1 MNHPRPC
8 PVCDQ
13 LWGASC
19 SELPSSGRD
28 ASHFQCEVCGT
39 FHISGTALATTFD
52 PANSALTEI
61 QRAYLS
67 HILCTSTSQGASPT
81 IDTNWL
87 RDVLATPSL
96 PNPAVRATRAI
107 RHIGDEVTR
116 TGRPISKL
124 DARFPATIGAPNF
137 ESAARLLE
145 ELSHRS
151 LVRLGNSNTLH
162 GYTFHTDVDLTLS
175 GWEIYQEHKIGYVS
189 GEYGFIAMQFNDPV
203 LDPFVE
209 DVVKPA
215 VKNGTG
221 YDLVHMRN
229 VGRAGVIDNIMRAQ
243 IRDAAFVIADLTHDN
258 SGAYWEAGYAEGLGK
273 PVIYICEKEKFDE
286 EKTHFDTNHCTTVM
300 WSKSGHHD
308 FQEELVATLRRSLNM
323 FPRT

>member
-1 MNHPRPC
+1 MNHPRRC

-19 SELPSSGRD
+19 SELPSSDRD
-28 ASHFQCEVCGT
+28 ASRFQCEVCGT

-96 PNPAVRATRAI
+96 PNPAVRATCAI

-151 LVRLGNSNTLH
+151 LVRLGNSSTLH

-175 GWEIYQEHKIGYVS
+175 GWEIYQEHKIGPDYHS
-189 GEYGFIAMQFNDPV
+189 
-203 LDPFVE
+203 
-209 DVVKPA
+209 
-215 VKNGTG
+215 
-221 YDLVHMRN
+221 
-229 VGRAGVIDNIMRAQ
+229 
-243 IRDAAFVIADLTHDN
+243 
-258 SGAYWEAGYAEGLGK
+258 S
-273 PVIYICEKEKFDE
+273 
-286 EKTHFDTNHCTTVM
+286 
-300 WSKSGHHD
+300 
-308 FQEELVATLRRSLNM
+308 
-323 FPRT
+323 